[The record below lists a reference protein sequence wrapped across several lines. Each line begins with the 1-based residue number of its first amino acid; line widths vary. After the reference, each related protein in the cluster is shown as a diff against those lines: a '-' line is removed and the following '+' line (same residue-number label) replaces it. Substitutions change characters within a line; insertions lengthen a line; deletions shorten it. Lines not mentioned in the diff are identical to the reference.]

1 MKATTTRKT
10 PRPTRT
16 ESMPSP
22 HEGYEFGPNTELV
35 ADLLLRLDGLTA
47 EQAARLNRRWAS
59 ADRAERARAHAA
71 VKDAVR
77 EARREDPA
85 AHAQVQLAQDR
96 LLAWTSEVPTARS
109 WIGRVSGVQL
119 AREAAAPPIADAI
132 AALVLADVLD
142 RADAR
147 VLYAPWAE
155 VIGAPKLPTYAD
167 DDPE

>member
-1 MKATTTRKT
+1 
-10 PRPTRT
+10 
-16 ESMPSP
+16 MPSP
-22 HEGYEFGPNTELV
+22 RQGYEFGPNTELV

-47 EQAARLNRRWAS
+47 EQATMLSRCWAS
-59 ADRAERARAHAA
+59 ADRSELARAHAA

-77 EARREDPA
+77 EAREDPE
-85 AHAQVQLAQDR
+85 AHSQVQRAQDR

-155 VIGAPKLPTYAD
+155 VIGAPKLPTYAED
-167 DDPE
+167 DLE